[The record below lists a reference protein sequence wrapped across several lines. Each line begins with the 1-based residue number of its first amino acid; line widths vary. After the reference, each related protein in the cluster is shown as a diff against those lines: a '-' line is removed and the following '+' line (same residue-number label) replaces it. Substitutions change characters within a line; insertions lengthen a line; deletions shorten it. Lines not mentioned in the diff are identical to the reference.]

1 MRRYV
6 FAAGAVAASALL
18 RLLLDPVFKDESPML
33 AFVVGVAVAALYG
46 GRGPGLFATA
56 LSIVVGQY
64 HFVGTRYTFVP
75 TSSLEILRQVLF
87 AFEGVVIAYLSGR
100 LRDSLEQDK
109 VLTESVQRHNDQLE
123 AEVWRRTAELARSN
137 AALETFAHTISHDI
151 RTPLRSIRGLASII
165 EQDFAPHLPP
175 DGREY
180 TGRIAAAALRLEAL
194 VNNLMAYT
202 RLGQGEIQPEPV
214 SLDRLA
220 EQVVRELTEEIRHDH
235 VGVEV
240 APNLGSVM
248 AHRDTLGLIL
258 ANLITNG
265 LKYVA
270 PNRAPLVCVSA
281 VPVGPMV
288 RVAVRDNGIGVAE
301 HDRERIFQPFERPH
315 NRGVY
320 PGSGLGLALVARG
333 VERMGGR
340 YGVNSDGESGSEFWI
355 ELPAVREGAPGA
367 STDPAR

>member
-1 MRRYV
+1 MRRYAI
-6 FAAGAVAASALL
+6 AAGAVAASALL
-18 RLLLDPVFKDESPML
+18 RLLLDPLFKGESPML

-46 GRGPGLFATA
+46 GRGPGFFATA

-64 HFVGTRYTFVP
+64 YFVGTRYTFVP
-75 TSSLEILRQVLF
+75 NSNLEIVRQVLF

-100 LRDSLEQDK
+100 LRDSLEQNR
-109 VLTESVQRHNDQLE
+109 VLTESMQRHNEELE
-123 AEVWRRTAELARSN
+123 AEVWRRTGELARSN

-151 RTPLRSIRGLASII
+151 RAPLRSIRGLAGII
-165 EQDFAPHLPP
+165 EQDFAPHLPA

-220 EQVVRELTEEIRHDH
+220 ELTEEIRHDH

-270 PNRAPLVCVSA
+270 PNRAPLVRVSA
-281 VPVGPMV
+281 VPAGPMV

-301 HDRERIFQPFERPH
+301 DDRERIFQPFERPH

-367 STDPAR
+367 SIDPAR